1 MKIATKV
8 YFGAAAAAALI
19 ASDAIYDYFT
29 WQEAE
34 RSAELHQQAVVAEK
48 AAARSATNAFA
59 HLLTTLQAPPPAL
72 PAAWDDI
79 GPAGHQAG
87 DVLRQALDKIH
98 TLEIVRD
105 ASADDE
111 LAKSL
116 ARLTEAGNSFERE
129 WREFG
134 AIVNSTPDVRTRF
147 ARNIILPRI
156 EDDIL
161 APLRRFQLQLEVG
174 RLRAETA
181 LHAQSRR
188 ERQRQLVGTAF
199 LVALLLGGLY
209 AVNRQFIR
217 PLRRIENEARRVN
230 LGEQLSVGFTYTGQD
245 ELGAVARA
253 INDAI
258 DTLRSNAFSRTELER
273 LVEERTAA
281 LRERE
286 KKLQENRAQLQRALD
301 GSQLVTWEWNV
312 FTDAAEI
319 SGLLTQIL
327 GYAPG
332 DIPSTRA
339 AWEQLVHP
347 GDLERAHAASEA
359 HVRGV
364 TPRYEAEIR
373 LRDAAGQWRWIR
385 SLGRIAERDAAGR
398 PIRIAGTHADIHARK
413 TAEEK
418 LARSDEQLRLA
429 LAASGSALWDYDAD
443 REEVYLD
450 ERWPEIAGGA
460 PGARR
465 ESLRRLLEL
474 VPVEDRPEVRHAYR
488 RVVLGHTDD
497 YVIAHRVRR
506 ADGSLRWI
514 RSNGKC
520 IARDSRGRA
529 LRLIGTH
536 TDITIAKRSEEASR
550 RQAELYSAISETAL
564 DLLARRDSADLLQA
578 IVDRAATLLDSPL
591 AEISFLH
598 EDKLLVRAHRGPLP
612 EGAQEPVGREATL
625 AWRALDTRQPV
636 VVDDYSGLPD
646 GRAAYRTAGMRA
658 AAVFPI
664 VHGDRAIGVL
674 GLCRT
679 APDHPFNLDDLQK
692 GQLLAQLSA
701 LVLRNATIYEDA
713 VRVAEAKTTALR
725 ESEWQLRE
733 AQRIARLGHWEYSF
747 ENGNRFEHWSD
758 ETYRIFGL
766 PPQSAVVDR
775 AFFDSRLHPDDLAAV
790 RHEVDAAFSGR
801 RKFAMNYRIRRADGA
816 IRHIHDEG
824 EPKLDASGRVV
835 GMQGIIQDV
844 TEHRLAEIALR
855 DSEEK
860 FRSLFDDGPVPM
872 VLVSYPD
879 GQIVDINAAVTRAFG
894 YTRDDAIGR
903 NVMESGLWPDHA
915 TRESYVRQLATE
927 GRLSDVAVTL
937 KHRDGRELALV
948 MHNRLV
954 HLAGRSYSL
963 NSFLDVTHL
972 KRAET
977 ALRDSEKHYRTLVE
991 AITQGYYVA
1000 NRRSQFT
1007 YCNPAIFAI
1016 GGYTPEE
1023 LVGTSCFRLIAPE
1036 ARDDIVRRYKGWLAD
1051 PACKT
1056 VSCEFPVQTKEGRK
1070 FWVEQ
1075 TTDFVRD
1082 DRGVVIEGRNML
1094 RDISERK
1101 QAEKALRESEERF
1114 HAVFEESPIMILLL
1128 SFPDGRIIEANSA
1141 ASRGFGIEKS
1151 EALGKTSL
1159 DLMAWADPED
1169 RTRYLQLLQAE
1180 RHVTG
1185 FETRLRRRNG
1195 DVFPVLFSGSLI
1207 QIAGQHYTLNSIQ
1220 DITAQRQAEAR
1231 LRQTQKM
1238 ESLGTLAG
1246 GIAHDF
1252 NNLLTGMLGSAEL
1265 VRLELPSGHE
1275 STRWLD
1281 NIAAAGVRAK
1291 RLVQHIL
1298 TFSRRTEGDYGPI
1311 DLPRVVEEALRLL
1324 GSTLPPMVEISA
1336 QLDHHCPAVRGDATQ
1351 LHQVVMNLCTNAWH
1365 ALPPIGGRIEVAI
1378 DCVEVD
1384 AARQLEHPDL
1394 PPGTAVRLAVADN
1407 GKGMSAE
1414 VLQRIFDPFFT
1425 TKEAGRGTGLGLAVV
1440 HGIVRSHGGT
1450 ITVQSTPDVGT
1461 RFEIYFPVVA
1471 SAAADAPAPATAAD
1485 YPRGQGQ
1492 HVLLVDDDAGPR
1504 AALAGMLEYLGYH
1517 VVIARHAPEALLK
1530 FSATP
1535 TAYDLVV
1542 ADYAMPGMTGLDLA
1556 RNIRLA
1562 HPELPILIVSGH
1574 LEAEQQTESS
1584 RLRIAAVLSKPP
1596 TLADLARAVAQAL
1609 RPTANS

>member
-1 MKIATKV
+1 LKIATKV
-8 YFGAAAAAALI
+8 YFGAAAAAVLI
-19 ASDAIYDYFT
+19 ASDAVYDYYT

-34 RSAELHQQAVVAEK
+34 RAAERFQQAVVVEK
-48 AAARSATNAFA
+48 AAARSATTAFSS
-59 HLLTTLQAPPPAL
+59 LLATLQSPAPVSAEARRDLSPL
-72 PAAWDDI
+72 
-79 GPAGHQAG
+79 GLQASE
-87 DVLRQALDKIH
+87 VLRHTLEKIH
-98 TLEIVRD
+98 TLEIVRE

-111 LAKSL
+111 LAKL
-116 ARLTEAGNSFERE
+116 LTRLTEAAQSFERE

-134 AIVNSTPDVRTRF
+134 AIANSSPELHARF
-147 ARNIILPRI
+147 ARNVIVPRI
-156 EDDIL
+156 DDDIL
-161 APLRRFQLQLEVG
+161 QPLRQFQLQLEVG
-174 RLRAETA
+174 RQRAEAA
-181 LHAQSRR
+181 LHAQTQR

-199 LVALLLGGLY
+199 LSVLLLGGLY
-209 AVNRQFIR
+209 GVHRHFLR
-217 PLRRIENEARRVN
+217 PLRRIEDEARRVN
-230 LGEQLSVGFTYTGQD
+230 LGERLNVAVTYTGQD

-258 DTLRSNAFSRTELER
+258 DTLRSTAFSRTELER
-273 LVEERTAA
+273 LVAERTAA

-286 KKLQENRAQLQRALD
+286 NELQENRAQLQRALD

-312 FTDAAEI
+312 HTDAVDI

-327 GYAPG
+327 GYASNE
-332 DIPSTRA
+332 IASTRT

-347 GDLERAHAASEA
+347 DDLERARAASEA
-359 HVRGV
+359 HVRGA

-373 LRDAAGQWRWIR
+373 LRDSNGRWRWIR
-385 SLGRIAERDAAGR
+385 SLGRVVQRDGADR

-413 TAEEK
+413 SAEEK

-429 LAASGSALWDYDAD
+429 LAASDSVLWDY
-443 REEVYLD
+443 ESEPNEVYLD
-450 ERWPEIAGGA
+450 ERWPDIVGGPA
-460 PGARR
+460 GARR
-465 ESLRRLLEL
+465 ESLRRVFEL
-474 VPVEDRPEVRHAYR
+474 VPAEDRRDLQLAYR
-488 RVVLGHTDD
+488 RVMVGETDD
-497 YVIAHRVRR
+497 YVISHRVRR

-514 RSNGKC
+514 RSHGKC
-520 IARDSRGRA
+520 VARSIRGRA
-529 LRLIGTH
+529 LRIVGTH
-536 TDITIAKRSEEASR
+536 TDITIAKRSEETTR
-550 RQAELYSAISETAL
+550 RQAQLYSAISETAL

-578 IVDRAATLLDSPL
+578 IVDRAGTLLDSAL

-598 EDKLLVRAHRGPLP
+598 EDKLHVRAHRGPLP
-612 EGAQEPVGREATL
+612 EGAHQPAGREAKL
-625 AWRALDTRQPV
+625 AWRAIDTRQPV
-636 VVDDYSGLPD
+636 VVDDYSRLPE
-646 GRAAYRTAGMRA
+646 GRAVYRTAGMRA
-658 AAVFPI
+658 TAIFPI
-664 VHGDRAIGVL
+664 VHDDRAIGIL
-674 GLCRT
+674 SLCRT
-679 APDHPFNLDDLQK
+679 VADHPFTLDDLQK

-747 ENGNRFEHWSD
+747 ENGNRVEHWSD

-775 AFFDSRLHPDDLAAV
+775 AFFDSRLYPEDLPAV
-790 RHEVDAAFSGR
+790 RREVDAAFTAR
-801 RKFAMNYRIRRADGA
+801 RKFAMNYRILRADGA
-816 IRHIHDEG
+816 VRHIHDEG

-844 TEHRLAEIALR
+844 TEHRLAELALR

-872 VLVSYPD
+872 VLVSFPE
-879 GQIVDINAAVTRAFG
+879 GKIVDINAAVTRDFG

-903 NVMESGLWPDHA
+903 QVMESGLWPSDA
-915 TRESYVRQLATE
+915 TREAYVRQLAAE

-954 HLAGRSYSL
+954 QLAGYSYSL

-1016 GGYTPEE
+1016 GGYQPDE
-1023 LVGTSCFRLIAPE
+1023 LVGTSCFRLVAPE
-1036 ARDDIVRRYKGWLAD
+1036 ARDDIVERYKGWLAD

-1056 VSCEFPVQTKEGRK
+1056 VTCEFPVITKQGRK

-1082 DRGVVIEGRNML
+1082 QHGVVLEGRNML

-1101 QAEKALRESEERF
+1101 QAETALRESEQRF
-1114 HAVFEESPIMILLL
+1114 HAVFEESPLMLLLL

-1141 ASRGFGIEKS
+1141 ATRGFGFSKS

-1159 DLMAWADPED
+1159 ELTAWADMED
-1169 RTRYLQLLQAE
+1169 RARYLQLLQAE

-1207 QIAGQHYTLNSIQ
+1207 QIGEHQYTLNSIQ

-1252 NNLLTGMLGSAEL
+1252 NNLLTGILGSAEL
-1265 VRLELPSGHE
+1265 VRLELPAGHE
-1275 STRWLD
+1275 SVRWLD
-1281 NIAAAGVRAK
+1281 NIGAAGVRAK
-1291 RLVQHIL
+1291 RLVQQIL
-1298 TFSRRTEGDYGPI
+1298 TFSRRTEGDYGPT
-1311 DLPRVVEEALRLL
+1311 DLPRVVEEVLRLL

-1336 QLDHHCPAVRGDATQ
+1336 QLESRCPAIRGDATQ

-1365 ALPPIGGRIEVAI
+1365 ALPGSGGRIEVTVDRVEI
-1378 DCVEVD
+1378 DAVRQVEN
-1384 AARQLEHPDL
+1384 PDL
-1394 PPGTAVRLAVADN
+1394 PVGTAVRLAVVDN
-1407 GKGMSAE
+1407 GKGMSPD

-1440 HGIVRSHGGT
+1440 HGIVRSHGGA
-1450 ITVQSTPDVGT
+1450 IAVQSTPDVGT
-1461 RFEIYFPVVA
+1461 RFEIYFPVIA
-1471 SAAADAPAPATAAD
+1471 DAADEAPAPLMPAD
-1485 YPRGQGQ
+1485 CPRGQGQ
-1492 HVLLVDDDAGPR
+1492 QVLLVDDDAGPR
-1504 AALAGMLEYLGYH
+1504 AALAGMLEYLGYR
-1517 VVIARHAPEALLK
+1517 VAIARHAPEALLK

-1535 TAYDLVV
+1535 SAYHLVV
-1542 ADYAMPGMTGLDLA
+1542 ADYAMPGMTGLELA
-1556 RNIRLA
+1556 RHIRKA
-1562 HPELPILIVSGH
+1562 HTDLPILIVSGH

-1584 RLRIAAVLSKPP
+1584 RLGIAAVLPKPP
-1596 TLADLARAVAQAL
+1596 SLADLARAVARAL
-1609 RPTANS
+1609 RSTSKN